1 LNYWENKAMND
12 EPTLTRIRNAR
23 QRISAKCG
31 HDPEKLVEYY
41 IELQKQYKD
50 RLIQVDGPLYQRR
63 DKTLPKV
70 S

>member
-1 LNYWENKAMND
+1 MND
-12 EPTLTRIRNAR
+12 EPTLTRIRHAR

-41 IELQKQYKD
+41 IALQKQYQD
-50 RLIQVDGPLYQRR
+50 RLISVDTPLYQR
-63 DKTLPKV
+63 KGSILPNP

>member
-1 LNYWENKAMND
+1 MNE

-31 HDPEKLVEYY
+31 HDPEKIVEYD
-41 IELQKQYKD
+41 IALKKQYQD
-50 RLIQVDGPLYQRR
+50 RLIPVDTPLYQRNSI
-63 DKTLPKV
+63 LQNP